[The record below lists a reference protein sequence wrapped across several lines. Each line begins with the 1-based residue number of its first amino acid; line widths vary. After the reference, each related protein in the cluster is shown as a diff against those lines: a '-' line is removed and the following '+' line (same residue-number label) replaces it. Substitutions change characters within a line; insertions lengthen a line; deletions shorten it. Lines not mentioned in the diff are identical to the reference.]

1 MKEFHDTLAAKRGT
15 KRQSITTM
23 LKKAIGP
30 LR

>member
-1 MKEFHDTLAAKRGT
+1 MKESHDTLGAKRRT

-23 LKKAIGP
+23 LKKAIAL